1 LPPRPARFPRW
12 RNWGGNFECRPAAIH
27 APTTID
33 QLRAIVLGAAAEG
46 KRVRPVGSGYSYTRL
61 AQTDEVMVSLDGWAG
76 IERIDREQGIA
87 VIRSGTTLRRIERE
101 LAEAGYAFENLGD
114 INRQTLAGAVAT
126 GTHGT
131 GIGLGNMSTQVD
143 ALEMVTA
150 DGRVVTITRSDGD
163 LFRAAA
169 ISLGAL
175 GIVTRIWLRVLP
187 LYWLQIERR
196 RETLAA
202 IAGSLDTRVR
212 ANRNFEFFWFPASDL
227 VYSKTMNLTGRG
239 PDRGRSLGHWLN
251 DLINENLALWAVCE
265 LNHRRPAWRAAV
277 LNKAAGLVPQ
287 GAATCRA
294 DVAYATERLVVHQE
308 MEYAVP
314 ADRAVTVLA
323 HLDRLLRH
331 FPTRTMFP
339 IEVRFTRADDLL
351 LSPSCGRDVA
361 YIAVHTWWKE
371 DHHEYFDAAEAVFLA
386 AGGRP
391 HWGKLHGL
399 AADRIAALYPTAP
412 AFERER
418 RQLDPRGMF
427 LNRYLERLLPGAA
440 AVTPSGP
447 EILASAAHYDRST

>member
-1 LPPRPARFPRW
+1 MRNPARYRRW
-12 RNWGGNFECRPAAIH
+12 QNWGRNFDCRPALVH

-33 QLRAIVLGAAAEG
+33 EIRAIVLAAAEAG
-46 KRVRPVGSGYSYTRL
+46 QRVRPVGSGYSYTRL
-61 AQTDEVMVSLDGWAG
+61 AQTDDVMVSLDRWAG
-76 IERIDREQGIA
+76 IERIDREQRIA
-87 VIRSGTTLRRIERE
+87 VIRSGTTLHQIERE
-101 LAEAGYAFENLGD
+101 LAAAGFAFENLGD
-114 INRQTLAGAVAT
+114 INRQTLAGAIAT

-143 ALEMVTA
+143 AIEIVTA
-150 DGRVVTITRSDGD
+150 DGRVVTVTRSDGD
-163 LFRAAA
+163 AFRAAA
-169 ISLGAL
+169 LSLGVL

-187 LYWLQIERR
+187 IYWLQIERR
-196 RETLAA
+196 RETLGA
-202 IAGSLDTRVR
+202 IAASLDTRVR

-227 VYSKTMNLTGRG
+227 VYSKTMNVTGRG
-239 PDRGRSLGHWLN
+239 ANRGRSLGHWLN
-251 DLINENLALWAVCE
+251 DLVNENLALWAVCE

-277 LNKAAGLVPQ
+277 LDRAAGLVPQ
-287 GAATCRA
+287 GSASCRA

-314 ADRAVTVLA
+314 AERAVTVLA
-323 HLDRLLRH
+323 DLDRLLRH

-371 DHHEYFDAAEAVFLA
+371 DHREYFDAAEAIFLA

-399 AADRIAALYPTAP
+399 TAGQIAGLYPTAP
-412 AFERER
+412 VFERER
-418 RQLDPRGMF
+418 RRLDPQGVF
-427 LNRYLERLLPGAA
+427 LNRYLERLLPGAG
-440 AVTPSGP
+440 VTPSGRDT
-447 EILASAAHYDRST
+447 LASAAHCDRSL